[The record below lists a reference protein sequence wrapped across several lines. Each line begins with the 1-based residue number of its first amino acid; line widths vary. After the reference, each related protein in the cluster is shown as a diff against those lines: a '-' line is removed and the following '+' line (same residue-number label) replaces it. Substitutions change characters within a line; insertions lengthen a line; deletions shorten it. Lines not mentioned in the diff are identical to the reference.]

1 MLFLECA
8 VLKGPE
14 SASHKLERMVLTVPE
29 LKAFTYIARKGFP
42 QSLFLSPFVKR
53 DQVTIVRN

>member
-1 MLFLECA
+1 M
-8 VLKGPE
+8 LKGPE

-29 LKAFTYIARKGFP
+29 LKAFTYIARKSFP
-42 QSLFLSPFVKR
+42 QSLFLSPFVRR

>member
-1 MLFLECA
+1 MQFLEWA

-29 LKAFTYIARKGFP
+29 LKAFTYIEGKVFP
-42 QSLFLSPFVKR
+42 KASS
-53 DQVTIVRN
+53 

>member
-1 MLFLECA
+1 MQFLEWA

-14 SASHKLERMVLTVPE
+14 SASHKLERMAFTVPE

-42 QSLFLSPFVKR
+42 QSFFLNPFV
-53 DQVTIVRN
+53 